1 MQDTDDSNQT
11 AREYDI
17 DPGEICTV
25 RLSKLLTE
33 AAVLHSEWLA
43 STYGP
48 GAVHG
53 LDEEGVTR
61 PISDETM
68 AFIKSA
74 DDTSIQLMRVRGTS
88 FDWHRYHH
96 YALSMQSA
104 LEDLSRQTSK
114 SDKRSNPALRQSLLA
129 KYSALKRDEVTL
141 TNYDVVRAMGS
152 RVLSTAEHLGMAV
165 DGEGNDWRP

>member
-1 MQDTDDSNQT
+1 MPENYNSDQIG
-11 AREYDI
+11 REYDI

-25 RLSKLLTE
+25 HLSKLLIE
-33 AAVLHSEWLA
+33 AAVLHSEWLTN
-43 STYGP
+43 TYGP
-48 GAVHG
+48 DAVDG
-53 LDEEGVTR
+53 LDENGTVR

-74 DDTSIQLMRVRGTS
+74 DASVQLTEVSGTS

-96 YALSMQSA
+96 YALSMHSA

-114 SDKRSNPALRQSLLA
+114 SDKRSNAALRQSLLA

-152 RVLSTAEHLGMAV
+152 RVLSTAEHLGMGV
-165 DGEGNDWRP
+165 DGEWGS